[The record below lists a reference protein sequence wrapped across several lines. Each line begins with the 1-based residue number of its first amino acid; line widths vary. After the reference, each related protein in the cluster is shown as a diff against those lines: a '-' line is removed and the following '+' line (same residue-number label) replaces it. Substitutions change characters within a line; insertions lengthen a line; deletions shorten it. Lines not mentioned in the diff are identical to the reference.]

1 MGNLIPIA
9 QVREDVADAF
19 RKEVELQESEKL
31 LPYKTMCSR
40 RQVRVTSYVPEILE
54 GTTFWLIMLIFSK
67 LNAGSSRGCSN

>member
-19 RKEVELQESEKL
+19 RKEVELQASEKL

-40 RQVRVTSYVPEILE
+40 RQVRVISYVPEILKE
-54 GTTFWLIMLIFSK
+54 LHLG
-67 LNAGSSRGCSN
+67 